1 MLSKIKE
8 FFKKEYVNEY
18 KPFDYIFLAVLLL
31 MQIVV
36 FIVFPSSEGTPQ
48 WINVLSIIAGITGT
62 ISTVLCAKGKIT
74 YYLYG
79 FIQIVLF
86 LIINAYMRLWI
97 ETGEQLFYFVSCIV
111 GIFIWKKNLKETNGG
126 SKEVKAK
133 QLTKKGVLIT
143 TVGLVLFM
151 AVAYYVDRFI
161 LNGSQPEL
169 DTLSLAL
176 TVFAQILCTAC
187 YKEQWILWILL
198 DIIQVIMYVI
208 GGNYVIAVMYV
219 GWTINCIYGWIQ
231 WSKDHKKVCLK

>member
-1 MLSKIKE
+1 MNKLKE
-8 FFKKEYVNEY
+8 FLKKEYVNEY
-18 KPFDYIFLAVLLL
+18 NPFDYIFLAALLL

-36 FIVFPSSEGTPQ
+36 FIVFPSSADTPQ

-79 FIQIVLF
+79 FIQIILF
-86 LIINAYMRLWI
+86 LIINAQMRLWI
-97 ETGEQLFYFVSCIV
+97 ETGEQVFYLVTCIA
-111 GIFIWKKNLKETNGG
+111 GIFVWKKNLNVTDGG

-133 QLTKKGVLIT
+133 QLTKKGIGLT
-143 TVGLVLFM
+143 TVGLIAFM
-151 AVAYYVDRFI
+151 AGAYYVDRFL

-187 YKEQWILWILL
+187 YKEQWILWIIL
-198 DIIQVIMYVI
+198 DIVQVAMYII
-208 GGNYVIAVMYV
+208 GGNYVLATMYI

-231 WSKDHKKVCLK
+231 WNKTNKVSVK